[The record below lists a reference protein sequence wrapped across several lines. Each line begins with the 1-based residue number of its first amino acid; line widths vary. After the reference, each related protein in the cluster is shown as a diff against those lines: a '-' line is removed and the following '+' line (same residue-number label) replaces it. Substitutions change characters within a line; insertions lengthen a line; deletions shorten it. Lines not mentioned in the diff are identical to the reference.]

1 MSPDFPCKVKIIM
14 KNGII
19 YEKTIGNVKGGK
31 KRPMN
36 INDLKIKFLEC
47 SKNKQLFDLLLDS
60 NTEKSSKFIDKF
72 LAGENSKMSHKFN
85 WMNIDNIL
93 W

>member
-1 MSPDFPCKVKIIM
+1 M

-19 YEKTIGNVKGGK
+19 FEKTIWNVKGGN

-47 SKNKQLFDLLLDS
+47 SKNQELFDLLLDS
-60 NTEKSSKFIDKF
+60 NSEKSSKFIDK
-72 LAGENSKMSHKFN
+72 L
-85 WMNIDNIL
+85 L
-93 W
+93 